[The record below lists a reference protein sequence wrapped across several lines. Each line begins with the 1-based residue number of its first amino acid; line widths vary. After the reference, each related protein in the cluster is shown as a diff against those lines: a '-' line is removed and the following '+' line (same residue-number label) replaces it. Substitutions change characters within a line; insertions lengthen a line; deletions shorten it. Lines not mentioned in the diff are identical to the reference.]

1 MQDYISMTADRNG
14 FQLEFRKGL
23 ETKSG
28 LITQALD
35 ASRRRTT
42 LLSRIIPRSQ
52 TLRRKNS
59 ILETRMKGESPI
71 IQMIKLHPPTVLMI
85 WSTQAQ
91 LRFGK
96 NG

>member
-28 LITQALD
+28 LTIQALD